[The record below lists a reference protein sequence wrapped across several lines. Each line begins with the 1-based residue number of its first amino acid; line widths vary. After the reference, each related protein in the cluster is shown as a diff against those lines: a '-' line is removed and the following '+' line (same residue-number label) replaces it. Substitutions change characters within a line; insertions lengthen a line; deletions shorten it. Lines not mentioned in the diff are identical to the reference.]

1 MGQAHGTLEVTI
13 VEGRNLK
20 DQDVI
25 GKNDAYVELYVDK
38 DNKQRTTIVK
48 DTNKPTWNQ
57 RFTL

>member
-1 MGQAHGTLEVTI
+1 MGGAHGTLEVTV

-20 DQDVI
+20 DQDVV

-38 DNKQRTTIVK
+38 GFKQRTSIVK
-48 DTNKPTWNQ
+48 DTNDPTWNQ